1 MKLQDGNK
9 VKVKDL
15 KKSCAIFGLNSLM
28 ALTSTEKSGFCLT
41 QTTSSSSR
49 SSPKDPPSPSR
60 SCATP
65 PTRTLAS
72 PSDLHQLLPR
82 AKKLCALNLGSPLVV
97 LNGFNSKE
105 APTVKAAQKTVEFPT
120 GEQERQIMATMF
132 NNLFPNLNLSAVKT
146 SNMKRMVLINFDA
159 AKDVVEL
166 RHYFIKQNL
175 TDMNNKLK
183 KMINNKKI
191 PNLSD
196 CKDLSQYFAG
206 DVGYVSESD
215 IDHLPNSKINL
226 EEETTNGKT
235 QKKRVNLRLF
245 EIGPRLTLK
254 LVKIEE
260 AFLAGAVFY
269 HRYTKKTHKEKKE
282 QKNLIQEKQKLREER
297 KRAQEENVKLK
308 EERAKEMEEL
318 LKARNKPE
326 MEDEDAADGEEEA
339 AEEVEEEQMLGK
351 RKVVQKKSKQPAAED
366 QDDDS
371 MGHEDIDYD
380 DGSEQEDQDAEHLS
394 EVGDDGQSF
403 DEELE
408 DDSVEVGE
416 EDIEKFETDFV

>member
-1 MKLQDGNK
+1 M
-9 VKVKDL
+9 
-15 KKSCAIFGLNSLM
+15 
-28 ALTSTEKSGFCLT
+28 
-41 QTTSSSSR
+41 
-49 SSPKDPPSPSR
+49 
-60 SCATP
+60 
-65 PTRTLAS
+65 
-72 PSDLHQLLPR
+72 LPR

-97 LNGFNSKE
+97 LNGFQSKE
-105 APTVKAAQKTVEFPT
+105 APAAKGEQKTEEFAT

-132 NNLFPNLNLSAVKT
+132 NNLFPSLNLSAVKT
-146 SNMKRMVLINFDA
+146 TNMKRMVLINFDA
-159 AKDVVEL
+159 SKDLVEL
-166 RHYFIKQNL
+166 RHYYIKQNL

-183 KMINNKKI
+183 KMINNKKL

-226 EEETTNGKT
+226 EEDTRDGKT

-269 HRYTKKTHKEKKE
+269 HRYTKKTHREKKE
-282 QKNLIQEKQKLREER
+282 QKSLIQEKQKLREER
-297 KRAQEENVKLK
+297 KKQQEDNVKRK

-326 MEDEDAADGEEEA
+326 IDEEPAADGEEEA
-339 AEEVEEEQMLGK
+339 ADEEQLLGK
-351 RKVVQKKSKQPAAED
+351 RKGRSQPQSQPAED
-366 QDDDS
+366 EVDEEDL
-371 MGHEDIDYD
+371 GHDDIDFD
-380 DGSEQEDQDAEHLS
+380 DGSEQEDADAEHLS
-394 EVGDDGQSF
+394 DAGESM
-403 DEELE
+403 EED
-408 DDSVEVGE
+408 DDSVEVAP